1 MNKKRWMIAVA
12 VITAIGLGYLGFNA
26 ARSSAVQAQ
35 EATTE
40 TAVVQRDTLRVL
52 IEASGNLEPQEE
64 ATLAFLSSE
73 KVAEILVEEGD
84 EVKAGQPLARLKT
97 TDLELAVAN
106 AEVALSEAQVELE
119 QTRNG
124 AREEEIAAAQ
134 AQVRNA
140 QANYNDLKAGSTAE
154 EIAATKAELELADS
168 GLRSA
173 QTAYDRA
180 GGGWNASVEI
190 SDQASNLWQAQATYK
205 QAQASYEM
213 ALSGATGEELSASWA
228 QVQQA
233 QAQLNQLKNGATEE
247 ELESAQIAVEKA
259 EAALEQ
265 AKLSLERATLKAP
278 MDSVVTEI
286 AIEEHEY
293 ASAGQDAI
301 TVSGLDPLKVE
312 IDVDETDIASLHIGQ
327 EATSTLDALSDVTL
341 AGKVT
346 RISPTADATSGV
358 VLYPVT
364 LQLDEIPE
372 SLAVRA
378 GMTAEVEIVI
388 ASQENALIV
397 PLRAIQSEDGKSY
410 VSRLVGDHVEQVEVE
425 LGLMTDTEVEIL
437 SGLEEGDIVRVNTAD
452 STTSGPSPMG
462 GGGMPPMP

>member
-12 VITAIGLGYLGFNA
+12 VIMAIGLSYLGFNA
-26 ARSSAVQAQ
+26 IRSNAVQAQ

-40 TAVVQRDTLRVL
+40 TTVVQRDTLRVL

-97 TDLELAVAN
+97 TDLELAVAT
-106 AEVALSEAQVELE
+106 AEVALNQAQVELE

-154 EIAATKAELELADS
+154 EIAAAKAELELADS

-213 ALSGATGEELSASWA
+213 ALSGATKEELAASWA

-233 QAQLNQLKNGATEE
+233 QAQLDQLKNGATEE
-247 ELESAQIAVEKA
+247 DLESAQIAVEKA

-265 AKLSLERATLKAP
+265 AKLSLERATLRAP
-278 MDSVVTEI
+278 MDGVVTEI

-293 ASAGQDAI
+293 ASAGQGAI
-301 TVSGLDPLKVE
+301 TVSVLDPLEVE
-312 IDVDETDIASLHIGQ
+312 IDVDETDIASLHVEQ
-327 EATSTLDALSDVTL
+327 EAAITLDALSDVTL

-388 ASQENALIV
+388 ASQKNALIV

-410 VSRLVGDHVEQVEVE
+410 VSRLVGDQVEQVEVE
-425 LGLMTDTEVEIL
+425 LGIMTDTEVEIL
-437 SGLEEGDIVRVNTAD
+437 SGLEEGDVVRVNTAD